1 MTRPGLVVD
10 SHRRPLSWVIVAASF
25 LAYLGLLVAMSMAGL
40 LLDVPLPWWLAQT
53 APPLLYA
60 LLVLVVVR
68 PRSATSLCGGALL
81 LWAVHLLLGM
91 LTKPILALLD
101 SPGASGTTWSFP
113 PAPLPE
119 LLWVP
124 VLLIPLRDL
133 LRGGPVSRSANPQ
146 PAAGRRPVPE
156 RRTPPFSAPV
166 PVPAGRTPV
175 AKPVDAS
182 VTVGKALFDKPP
194 MAPTRPLGATTVTS
208 MVTSMEPRLEAARR
222 PVMAVPAAAA
232 SGLAAPDSDRSG
244 SGDRPAG
251 AGAPAAAEVM
261 EAAPSQ
267 SQRLTDELLA
277 RDTSDEPLRVSA
289 TRVLAQ
295 LPAEALAV
303 PVDRL
308 AAELGAQPFL
318 LVPRRLALAQLSE
331 GIVRAGWDLLAPQ
344 VPSHLLAM
352 SHDAIKAGLP
362 DGHCVLPLDEIVRQ
376 LSPEIF
382 LSAGPA
388 PDVRGI
394 EVFSAPFQPL
404 GVKRSAT
411 EAASEIEVLP
421 SPVVSAPVEPEL
433 PHEIPGIVP
442 ATAELA
448 DSPADLVDAQHDA
461 DPILVEPVP
470 AILLESLIRAPMPPA
485 QVEEERPEHAV
496 ESRRSP
502 WPTEVEESVPTV
514 ERGRPAAK
522 PARPGSALQDDLHL
536 LRGLTALLPA
546 VGPLAIEVR
555 VVDGVTLLSAT
566 SPAVDDEVAVTAA
579 ALLLPLIRPGRAP
592 WPVDQVTLR
601 GSRAVLIL
609 TPLGAGGPVLAASVP
624 PGGGIALLEL
634 RCRQAAAAHAA
645 RAGAP
650 LDHGAASGEERDEP
664 DLLDVEPSTRTHEVA
679 SSLGALG
686 TVAASSLREPETD
699 RALYLFLP
707 PGSDVR
713 AVGALAH
720 DVSGA
725 MRQAAEAGVT
735 FRTALLRSGARRIV
749 IRLLAGRL
757 DTIVAAGETAKP
769 GLAYRQVEHAAAA
782 LGAL

>member
-1 MTRPGLVVD
+1 
-10 SHRRPLSWVIVAASF
+10 LSWVIVAAS
-25 LAYLGLLVAMSMAGL
+25 LVAYLGLLVAVGMTGL
-40 LLDVPLPWWLAQT
+40 LLDVPLPWWVAQT
-53 APPLLYA
+53 APPSLYA
-60 LLVLVVVR
+60 LLVLVVVH

-91 LTKPILALLD
+91 LTEPILALLD

-124 VLLIPLRDL
+124 VLLVPLRDL
-133 LRGGPVSRSANPQ
+133 LRGGPVSRSAHPQ
-146 PAAGRRPVPE
+146 PAAGRRPVPD
-156 RRTPPFSAPV
+156 RRTPLFSALAPL
-166 PVPAGRTPV
+166 PAGRTPV
-175 AKPVDAS
+175 EKPVDVS
-182 VTVGKALFDKPP
+182 VTVGKPLFDKPP
-194 MAPTRPLGATTVTS
+194 TVPTRPLGARTVTS
-208 MVTSMEPRLEAARR
+208 MVTSMEPRLEAVRR
-222 PVMAVPAAAA
+222 PVMAAPAAAA
-232 SGLAAPDSDRSG
+232 SGLVALGSEGSG
-244 SGDRPAG
+244 SGNRPAG
-251 AGAPAAAEVM
+251 SGAPAAAETM

-267 SQRLTDELLA
+267 TQRLTEELLA
-277 RDTSDEPLRVSA
+277 RETSDEPLRVSA

-308 AAELGAQPFL
+308 AEELGAQLHL

-344 VPSHLLAM
+344 VPSHLFAM

-376 LSPEIF
+376 FSPEIF

-394 EVFSAPFQPL
+394 EVFPAPFQPL
-404 GVKRSAT
+404 GVMRSET
-411 EAASEIEVLP
+411 DAAVEIEVLP
-421 SPVVSAPVEPEL
+421 SPLVSAPVEPEL
-433 PHEIPGIVP
+433 PDEIPGIGP
-442 ATAELA
+442 ATAEPA
-448 DSPADLVDAQHDA
+448 DSVEGQRGAEPV
-461 DPILVEPVP
+461 LVEPVP
-470 AILLESLIRAPMPPA
+470 AILLESVIQAPMPPA
-485 QVEEERPEHAV
+485 QVEEERPGHAAAGAPRPRLTAV
-496 ESRRSP
+496 EA
-502 WPTEVEESVPTV
+502 SVPPA
-514 ERGRPAAK
+514 ERGRPTAE
-522 PARPGSALQDDLHL
+522 PARAGSVLQDDLHL

-555 VVDGVTLLSAT
+555 VVDGVTLLTAT
-566 SPAVDDEVAVTAA
+566 SPAVDDEVAVIGP

-601 GSRAVLIL
+601 GPRAALIL
-609 TPLGAGGPVLAASVP
+609 TPLGPLPAGGPVLAASVA
-624 PGGGIALLEL
+624 PGGGLALLEL

-645 RAGAP
+645 RAGASI
-650 LDHGAASGEERDEP
+650 DDGAASGEERDEP
-664 DLLDVEPSTRTHEVA
+664 DLLDVETSTRTREVA

-686 TVAASSLREPETD
+686 TVTASSLRDAETD
-699 RALYLFLP
+699 RVLYLFLP

-735 FRTALLRSGARRIV
+735 FRTAILRSAARRMV
-749 IRLLAGRL
+749 IRLSAGRA
-757 DTIVAAGETAKP
+757 DTIVAAGESAKP

>member
-25 LAYLGLLVAMSMAGL
+25 LAYLALLVAVGMAGL
-40 LLDVPLPWWLAQT
+40 HLDVPLPWWLAQT

-91 LTKPILALLD
+91 LTEPVLALL
-101 SPGASGTTWSFP
+101 GAHGPSGTTWSFP

-124 VLLIPLRDL
+124 VLLVPLRDL
-133 LRGGPVSRSANPQ
+133 LRGGPLSRSANPQ
-146 PAAGRRPVPE
+146 PAAGRRPGPSP
-156 RRTPPFSAPV
+156 RTPPFSAP
-166 PVPAGRTPV
+166 AGRTPV
-175 AKPVDAS
+175 EKPVDAS
-182 VTVGKALFDKPP
+182 VTVGKPMFDKPP

-208 MVTSMEPRLEAARR
+208 RVTSMEPRLEAARR

-232 SGLAAPDSDRSG
+232 SGRAVPDSARSG
-244 SGDRPAG
+244 PEDRPSVAG
-251 AGAPAAAEVM
+251 TPAAAEPM

-267 SQRLTDELLA
+267 TQRLTDELLA
-277 RDTSDEPLRVSA
+277 KETSDEPLRVSA

-318 LVPRRLALAQLSE
+318 LVPRRLALAQLSG
-331 GIVRAGWDLLAPQ
+331 GIVRVRWDLLAPQ
-344 VPSHLLAM
+344 IPSHLLAM

-362 DGHCVLPLDEIVRQ
+362 DGQCVLPLDEIVRQ
-376 LSPEIF
+376 FSPEIF
-382 LSAGPA
+382 LTAGPA

-404 GVKRSAT
+404 GVRRSET

-421 SPVVSAPVEPEL
+421 SPVVSAPVEPQL
-433 PHEIPGIVP
+433 PDEIPEIVP
-442 ATAELA
+442 ATAEPA
-448 DSPADLVDAQHDA
+448 DSPADSVDAQHDA
-461 DPILVEPVP
+461 DPVLVEPVP

-485 QVEEERPEHAV
+485 PVEEERPEHAA
-496 ESRRSP
+496 ESARRP
-502 WPTEVEESVPTV
+502 RVEESAPTA

-522 PARPGSALQDDLHL
+522 PAHRESALQDDLHL
-536 LRGLTALLPA
+536 LRELTALLPA

-566 SPAVDDEVAVTAA
+566 SPALEDEVAVTAA
-579 ALLLPLIRPGRAP
+579 TLLLPLIRPGRAP

-601 GSRAVLIL
+601 GPRAVLIL
-609 TPLGAGGPVLAASVP
+609 TPLAPLTAGGPVLAASVP
-624 PGGGIALLEL
+624 PGGGVALLEL

-650 LDHGAASGEERDEP
+650 LDGAASGEERDEP
-664 DLLDVEPSTRTHEVA
+664 DLLDVEPSTRTREVA
-679 SSLGALG
+679 SSFGALG
-686 TVAASSLREPETD
+686 TVTASSLRDPETD

-720 DVSGA
+720 DVSGVL
-725 MRQAAEAGVT
+725 RQAAEAGVT
-735 FRTALLRSGARRIV
+735 FRTAVLRSAARRVV
-749 IRLLAGRL
+749 IRLLAGHSNS
-757 DTIVAAGETAKP
+757 IVAAGETAKP

>member
-1 MTRPGLVVD
+1 MTRPGVVVE
-10 SHRRPLSWVIVAASF
+10 SHRRPLSWVIVAAS
-25 LAYLGLLVAMSMAGL
+25 LLVYLGLLVALGKAGL
-40 LLDVPLPWWLAQT
+40 LLTVPLPWWVVQI

-60 LLVLVVVR
+60 VLVFVVVR

-91 LTKPILALLD
+91 LTEPIVALLGEH
-101 SPGASGTTWSFP
+101 GASATAWSFP

-133 LRGGPVSRSANPQ
+133 LKGGPASRSANPQ
-146 PAAGRRPVPE
+146 PAAGRRPVPSL
-156 RRTPPFSAPV
+156 RTPPFSAPV
-166 PVPAGRTPV
+166 PASRTPV
-175 AKPVDAS
+175 EKPVEAS
-182 VTVGKALFDKPP
+182 AAGGKPLFEKPP
-194 MAPTRPLGATTVTS
+194 MAPTRVTS
-208 MVTSMEPRLEAARR
+208 MVTSMEPRVEAARR
-222 PVMAVPAAAA
+222 PVMAVVPAAAA
-232 SGLAAPDSDRSG
+232 SGLAAPDTDRSG
-244 SGDRPAG
+244 SGDQPAG
-251 AGAPAAAEVM
+251 AGASAAVETM

-267 SQRLTDELLA
+267 TQRLTDELLA
-277 RDTSDEPLRVSA
+277 RETSDEPLRVSA

-308 AAELGAQPFL
+308 AAELGSQPFL
-318 LVPRRLALAQLSE
+318 FVARRLALAQLSA
-331 GIVRAGWDLLAPQ
+331 GIVRVEWDLLAPQ
-344 VPSHLLAM
+344 IPSHLLAM

-376 LSPEIF
+376 FSPEIF

-388 PDVRGI
+388 PDIRGI

-404 GVKRSAT
+404 GVIRSET
-411 EAASEIEVLP
+411 KAAFEIAALP
-421 SPVVSAPVEPEL
+421 SQVVSARVEPEL
-433 PHEIPGIVP
+433 PDEIPGIAP
-442 ATAELA
+442 ATAEPA
-448 DSPADLVDAQHDA
+448 DSPADSVNAQHA
-461 DPILVEPVP
+461 DSALAEPAP
-470 AILLESLIRAPMPPA
+470 AILLESLVRAPMPPA
-485 QVEEERPEHAV
+485 QAEEVRPEHAA
-496 ESRRSP
+496 EGGRSP
-502 WPTEVEESVPTV
+502 WVEESVPIA
-514 ERGRPAAK
+514 EPGRPAAK
-522 PARPGSALQDDLHL
+522 PARPGSLLQGDLHL

-566 SPAVDDEVAVTAA
+566 APAVDDEVAVTVAR
-579 ALLLPLIRPGRAP
+579 LLLPLIRPGRAP

-601 GSRAVLIL
+601 GPRAVLIL
-609 TPLGAGGPVLAASVP
+609 TPLGGPVLVASVP

-634 RCRQAAAAHAA
+634 RCRQAAAAYAA

-650 LDHGAASGEERDEP
+650 LDDGAASGEEHDEP
-664 DLLDVEPSTRTHEVA
+664 DLLDVEPSTRIREVA

-686 TVAASSLREPETD
+686 TVTASSLREPETD

-725 MRQAAEAGVT
+725 MRHAAEAAGAM
-735 FRTALLRSGARRIV
+735 FRSAVVRSAARRIV
-749 IRLLAGRL
+749 IRLLAGHSE
-757 DTIVAAGETAKP
+757 TIVAAGETAKP

>member
-1 MTRPGLVVD
+1 MTSPGLVVD

-25 LAYLGLLVAMSMAGL
+25 LVYVGLLVAVGMAGL

-53 APPLLYA
+53 APPVLYA
-60 LLVLVVVR
+60 VLVFVVVR

-91 LTKPILALLD
+91 LTEPFLALLG
-101 SPGASGTTWSFP
+101 SPRASGTTWSFP

-124 VLLIPLRDL
+124 VLLVPLRDL
-133 LRGGPVSRSANPQ
+133 LRGGPVSRSA
-146 PAAGRRPVPE
+146 AGRRPVPAP
-156 RRTPPFSAPV
+156 RTPPFST
-166 PVPAGRTPV
+166 PVPAGRIPV
-175 AKPVDAS
+175 ERPVGAS
-182 VTVGKALFDKPP
+182 VGKPLFDKPP
-194 MAPTRPLGATTVTS
+194 MAPTRPPASTTVTS
-208 MVTSMEPRLEAARR
+208 MVTSMEPRLEAVRR
-222 PVMAVPAAAA
+222 PAMAVPATAA
-232 SGLAAPDSDRSG
+232 SGLAAPDSDGRG

-251 AGAPAAAEVM
+251 AGAPAAAAPM

-267 SQRLTDELLA
+267 TQRLTDELLA
-277 RDTSDEPLRVSA
+277 RETSDEPLRVSA

-308 AAELGAQPFL
+308 AEELGAQRFL

-331 GIVRAGWDLLAPQ
+331 GIVRVKWDLLAPQ
-344 VPSHLLAM
+344 IPSHLLAVN
-352 SHDAIKAGLP
+352 HDAIMAGLP
-362 DGHCVLPLDEIVRQ
+362 DGQCVLPLDEIVRQ
-376 LSPEIF
+376 FSPEIF

-388 PDVRGI
+388 PDIRGI

-404 GVKRSAT
+404 GVVRSKT
-411 EAASEIEVLP
+411 EAASEIEALP
-421 SPVVSAPVEPEL
+421 SPVVSAPVEPEV
-433 PHEIPGIVP
+433 PDEVPEIVP
-442 ATAELA
+442 ATAETA
-448 DSPADLVDAQHDA
+448 DSPADSPADSMDAQHDA
-461 DPILVEPVP
+461 EPVRVEPVP
-470 AILLESLIRAPMPPA
+470 AILLESVIRAPMPPV
-485 QVEEERPEHAV
+485 QVEEERPDHAA

-502 WPTEVEESVPTV
+502 RPTEVGESVPTA

-522 PARPGSALQDDLHL
+522 PTRPMSAPQDARHL
-536 LRGLTALLPA
+536 LRELTALLPA
-546 VGPLAIEVR
+546 VGVGPLAIEVR
-555 VVDGVTLLSAT
+555 AVHGITLLCAT
-566 SPAVDDEVAVTAA
+566 SPAVDDEAVVTAA
-579 ALLLPLIRPGRAP
+579 ALLLPLIRPGRTP

-601 GSRAVLIL
+601 SPRAVLIL
-609 TPLGAGGPVLAASVP
+609 TPLGPLPGGGPVLAASVP

-634 RCRQAAAAHAA
+634 RCRQAAAAHAT
-645 RAGAP
+645 RTGAP
-650 LDHGAASGEERDEP
+650 LDDGAASGEERDEP
-664 DLLDVEPSTRTHEVA
+664 DLLDVEPSTRTREVA

-686 TVAASSLREPETD
+686 TVAVSSLRDPETD

-707 PGSDVR
+707 AGSDVR

-735 FRTALLRSGARRIV
+735 FRTAVLRSGARRIV

-782 LGAL
+782 LGTL

>member
-10 SHRRPLSWVIVAASF
+10 SHRRPMSWVIVAVSF
-25 LAYLGLLVAMSMAGL
+25 LAYLGLLVAVGMAGL
-40 LLDVPLPWWLAQT
+40 HLDVPLPWWLAQT

-91 LTKPILALLD
+91 LTEPVLALLGD
-101 SPGASGTTWSFP
+101 QGHSGTTWMFP

-124 VLLIPLRDL
+124 VLLVPLRDL
-133 LRGGPVSRSANPQ
+133 LRGAPLSRSANPQ
-146 PAAGRRPVPE
+146 RAGGRQPVPST
-156 RRTPPFSAPV
+156 RTPPFPA
-166 PVPAGRTPV
+166 PAGRSPV
-175 AKPVDAS
+175 ERPVDTSA
-182 VTVGKALFDKPP
+182 TVGKPMFDKPP

-208 MVTSMEPRLEAARR
+208 KVTSMEPRLDAVRR
-222 PVMAVPAAAA
+222 PVMAAPAAPA
-232 SGLAAPDSDRSG
+232 SGLAASNSARSG
-244 SGDRPAG
+244 PEDRTSV
-251 AGAPAAAEVM
+251 AGAPAAAKPV

-267 SQRLTDELLA
+267 TQRLTDELLA
-277 RDTSDEPLRVSA
+277 KETSDEPLRVSA

-318 LVPRRLALAQLSE
+318 LVPRRLALAQLSG
-331 GIVRAGWDLLAPQ
+331 GIVRVEWDLLAHQ
-344 VPSHLLAM
+344 IPSHLLAM

-362 DGHCVLPLDEIVRQ
+362 DGQCVLPLDEIVRQ
-376 LSPEIF
+376 FSPEIF
-382 LSAGPA
+382 LTAGPA

-404 GVKRSAT
+404 ESRRS
-411 EAASEIEVLP
+411 EIKAASEIEALP
-421 SPVVSAPVEPEL
+421 SPVVSAPVEPPL
-433 PHEIPGIVP
+433 PDEIPGIVR
-442 ATAELA
+442 AIAEPA
-448 DSPADLVDAQHDA
+448 DSPADSVDVQHDA
-461 DPILVEPVP
+461 DPVLAEPVP
-470 AILLESLIRAPMPPA
+470 AVVPESLVRAPIPP
-485 QVEEERPEHAV
+485 VEEERAEHAA
-496 ESRRSP
+496 EGARRP
-502 WPTEVEESVPTV
+502 WVEESVPTA
-514 ERGRPAAK
+514 ERERPAAK
-522 PARPGSALQDDLHL
+522 PAHRESALQDDLHL

-546 VGPLAIEVR
+546 VGPLAVEVR
-555 VVDGVTLLSAT
+555 VVSGVTLLSAT

-579 ALLLPLIRPGRAP
+579 ALLLPLMRPGRAP

-601 GSRAVLIL
+601 GPRAVLIL
-609 TPLGAGGPVLAASVP
+609 TPLGPLPAGGPVLAASVP
-624 PGGGIALLEL
+624 PGGGVALLEL
-634 RCRQAAAAHAA
+634 RCRQAAVAHAA
-645 RAGAP
+645 RAAAP
-650 LDHGAASGEERDEP
+650 LDDGVASGEERDEP
-664 DLLDVEPSTRTHEVA
+664 DLLDVEPSTRTREVA
-679 SSLGALG
+679 SSFGALG
-686 TVAASSLREPETD
+686 TVTASSLRDPETD
-699 RALYLFLP
+699 HALYLFLP

-720 DVSGA
+720 DVSGV

-735 FRTALLRSGARRIV
+735 FRTAVLRSGARRVV
-749 IRLLAGRL
+749 IRLLAGHSNS
-757 DTIVAAGETAKP
+757 IVAAGETAKP